1 MCCNHRKGLWFF
13 LTFAAVFVG
22 MTYFNYFFSSFMQTL
37 TDPNTWLIVALVIT
51 GSLIYRWTNREEK
64 SHQYQ

>member
-1 MCCNHRKGLWFF
+1 LWFF

-22 MTYFNYFFSSFMQTL
+22 MTYFNYFFSSFMQTI